1 MCPVAELFKLQ
12 DNTAP
17 AALQEQLLSLASRTS
32 PRTVTVRVLTAQLAD
47 EMASKTRKPG
57 LTAAA
62 VAAYNAGSGAAD
74 PWATGTPLGT
84 QLAILQ
90 SKGLNLNVK
99 QTRRWAVS
107 IVHCDG
113 PDDVSPGDDEPLVE
127 VADGINP
134 PLPNAVRYL
143 LAPIVSGQCMPRKC
157 VAPGSA
163 HCNPNAP

>member
-1 MCPVAELFKLQ
+1 MAELFKFQ

-17 AALQEQLLSLASRTS
+17 AALQEQLLTLASRTM
-32 PRTVTVRVLTAQLAD
+32 PRNVKVHVLTAQLAD
-47 EMASKTRKPG
+47 ELASKTRKPG

-62 VAAYNAGSGAAD
+62 VTAYNASSGAAD
-74 PWATGTPLGT
+74 PWATGTPLGM

-90 SKGLNLNVK
+90 SKGLNLSMK

-113 PDDVSPGDDEPLVE
+113 ADDVPPGDDEPLVE

-134 PLPNAVRYL
+134 PLPNAVRSL

-157 VAPGSA
+157 VAPGPA
-163 HCNPNAP
+163 HCTPNAP